1 MNYIS
6 PSFGGPQLNIGNDP
20 GENGIA
26 FNEWERVVLM
36 IPIKS
41 GFGHVSK
48 VSMLEVE
55 ILAPIRNDLIRQT
68 RSVPISIYSLETR
81 PYPTG

>member
-1 MNYIS
+1 MDYIS

-41 GFGHVSK
+41 GFGHVSLYG
-48 VSMLEVE
+48 VDAGS
-55 ILAPIRNDLIRQT
+55 
-68 RSVPISIYSLETR
+68 
-81 PYPTG
+81 